1 MDVQKIRH
9 FNRYY
14 ARILGIFDKKFLGV
28 DFSVTEVRILGEI
41 ARNPALTAKALAAYL
56 CIDKGY
62 LSRILQGLEKKELL
76 KRVRSAE
83 DAREKQLR
91 LTAKGEALNQLL
103 EEKAD
108 ERILQQIRTIDM
120 QTFRILLDAMEK
132 IEAIMGIP
140 YTETEAEQKEGEA

>member
-41 ARNPALTAKALAAYL
+41 GRNPKLTAKALAAYL
-56 CIDKGY
+56 CVDKGY
-62 LSRILQGLEKKELL
+62 LSRILQGLERKELL
-76 KRVRSAE
+76 ERVRSAE
-83 DAREKQLR
+83 DGREKQLR

>member
-41 ARNPALTAKALAAYL
+41 GRNPKLTAKALAAYL
-56 CIDKGY
+56 CVDKGY
-62 LSRILQGLEKKELL
+62 LSRILQGLERKELL
-76 KRVRSAE
+76 ERVRSAE
-83 DAREKQLR
+83 DGREKRLR
-91 LTAKGEALNQLL
+91 LTAKGEALNRIL

-108 ERILQQIRTIDM
+108 ARILQQIRTIDM

>member
-41 ARNPALTAKALAAYL
+41 GRNPKLTAKALAAYL
-56 CIDKGY
+56 CVDKGY
-62 LSRILQGLEKKELL
+62 LSRILQGLERKELL
-76 KRVRSAE
+76 ERVRSAE

>member
-41 ARNPALTAKALAAYL
+41 GRNPKLTAKALAAYL
-56 CIDKGY
+56 CVDKGY
-62 LSRILQGLEKKELL
+62 LSRILQGLERKELL
-76 KRVRSAE
+76 ERVRSAE
-83 DAREKQLR
+83 DGREKRLR

-108 ERILQQIRTIDM
+108 ARILQQIRTIDM

>member
-41 ARNPALTAKALAAYL
+41 GRNPKLTAKALAAYL
-56 CIDKGY
+56 CVDKGY
-62 LSRILQGLEKKELL
+62 LSRILQGLERKELL
-76 KRVRSAE
+76 ERVRSAE
-83 DAREKQLR
+83 DGREKRLR
-91 LTAKGEALNQLL
+91 LTAKGEALNRIL

>member
-41 ARNPALTAKALAAYL
+41 GRNPKLTAKALAAYL
-56 CIDKGY
+56 CVDKGY
-62 LSRILQGLEKKELL
+62 LSRILQGLERKELL
-76 KRVRSAE
+76 ERVRSAE
-83 DAREKQLR
+83 DGREKRLR

>member
-41 ARNPALTAKALAAYL
+41 GRNPKLTAKALAAYL
-56 CIDKGY
+56 CVDKGY
-62 LSRILQGLEKKELL
+62 LSRILQGLERKELL
-76 KRVRSAE
+76 ERVRSAE
-83 DAREKQLR
+83 DGREKRLR
-91 LTAKGEALNQLL
+91 LTAKGEALNRIL

-108 ERILQQIRTIDM
+108 ERILRQIPRIDAEKM
-120 QTFRILLDAMEK
+120 QALTAAMEA
-132 IEAIMGIP
+132 IEAIMGNP
-140 YTETEAEQKEGEA
+140 YTEEKEKKEENR